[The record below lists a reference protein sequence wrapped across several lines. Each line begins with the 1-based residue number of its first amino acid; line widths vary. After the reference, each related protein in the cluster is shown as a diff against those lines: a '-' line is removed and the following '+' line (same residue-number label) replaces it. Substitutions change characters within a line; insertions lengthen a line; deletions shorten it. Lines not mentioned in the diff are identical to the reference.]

1 MSKEEGIPIFLFHP
15 SLSSLSTR
23 DSNKFQ
29 DQGNDQCELLCDEQG
44 FIFGVINS
52 EWQKK
57 QSQPLTALIVSMLK
71 QFLIVRVVRD
81 LACQI
86 IYIEIFK
93 AQICMHLCGTLK
105 VVRETPVHSENSIY
119 N

>member
-1 MSKEEGIPIFLFHP
+1 MNVFTQVSKEVGVPIFLFHP

-23 DSNKFQ
+23 DSNNFQ
-29 DQGNDQCELLCDEQG
+29 DDGNDQCELLCDQQV

-71 QFLIVRVVRD
+71 QFPVVRVARD
-81 LACQI
+81 LACD
-86 IYIEIFK
+86 
-93 AQICMHLCGTLK
+93 HL
-105 VVRETPVHSENSIY
+105 H
-119 N
+119 